1 MIKILI
7 IDDIQEKVDALTTT
21 LLKLYP
27 EGAIS
32 IESAGTIA
40 YGREKLQSSTYD
52 LLILD
57 MVLPELEGDEALRTA
72 GARFLSE
79 IYQNES
85 IKTPLQIIGLTEYDT
100 EFSEL
105 QQEFKDK
112 LWYLLFYSRT
122 SDDWKEQ
129 LKTKV
134 FQLGQYKKAVED
146 EVANRDRFDIGVICA
161 LREEF
166 TQMLRA
172 FSRVKWESIQ
182 IEGLPY
188 SFRSGILTTRGFR
201 DLKIIAGCTDKA
213 GMCPTSI
220 LATTM
225 YTKLGVETIFMTGIT
240 AGIKYDDLQL
250 DDIIIAEAIM
260 DYASGKLKEDERGE
274 IKLLKEVNQIQA
286 NRNLISKMADFTSRD
301 EISDEINSDLRDKN
315 LRDGRNNI
323 MFKVA
328 KTVCGPYVMAAP
340 KVIEELKKDERKL
353 QALDMEGFGL
363 YLTAHTLDKKAL
375 WIKGVSDFADAHK
388 GDGRHKTC
396 SYASA
401 KLLYEFIREMM

>member
-7 IDDIQEKVDALTTT
+7 IDDVQEKVDALTETI
-21 LLKLYP
+21 LNLYP
-27 EGAIS
+27 AGEIS
-32 IESAGTIA
+32 IDSAGTIA
-40 YGREKLQSSTYD
+40 YGREKLQSATYD

-57 MVLPELEGDEALRTA
+57 MVLPEHEGAEASRTA

-85 IKTPLQIIGLTEYDT
+85 IKTPLQIIGLTEHDT

-105 QQEFKDK
+105 QKEFKDK

-134 FQLGQYKKAVED
+134 FQLGQYKKGVEE
-146 EVANRDRFDIGVICA
+146 EVASRDKFDIGIICA

-166 TQMLRA
+166 TQMLQA

-182 IEGLPY
+182 IKDLPY
-188 SFRSGILTTRGFR
+188 SFKTGILTTRGFR
-201 DLKIIAGCTDKA
+201 DLKVIASCTDKA

-220 LATTM
+220 LATSM

-250 DDIIIAEAIM
+250 DDVIIAEAIM

-286 NRNLISKMADFTSRD
+286 NRNLISMMADFISGN
-301 EISDEINSDLRDKN
+301 EICNVINTDLRDKN
-315 LRDGRNNI
+315 LKDGRDNI

-340 KVIEELKKDERKL
+340 QVIEELKKDERKL

>member
-7 IDDIQEKVDALTTT
+7 IDDVPEKISALIFT
-21 LLKLYP
+21 LQNLYP
-27 EGAIS
+27 QGGIS

-40 YGREKLQSSTYD
+40 QGRENLQSSTYD

-57 MVLPELEGDEALRTA
+57 MVLPEHEGSEASRNA

-79 IYQNES
+79 IYQNDS

-105 QQEFKDK
+105 QHEFKDK
-112 LWYLLFYSRT
+112 LWYLLYYSRT

-134 FQLGQYKKAVED
+134 FQLGQYKKSVED
-146 EVANRDRFDIGVICA
+146 EVAKRGKFDIGVICA
-161 LREEF
+161 LHSEF
-166 TQMLRA
+166 NQMQKA
-172 FSRVKWESIQ
+172 FSRVNWTPFQ

-188 SFRSGILTTRGFR
+188 SFKIGEVTTRSLK
-201 DLKIIAGCTDKA
+201 DLKIVAGCTDKP

-225 YTKLGVETIFMTGIT
+225 YTQLGVDTIFMTGIT
-240 AGIKYDDLQL
+240 AGIHYDDLRL
-250 DDIIIAEAIM
+250 DDIIIADSIM
-260 DYASGKLKEDERGE
+260 DYASGKLAENQEGE

-286 NRNLISKMADFTSRD
+286 NRCLISKMANF
-301 EISDEINSDLRDKN
+301 ISENETCEVINSDLRDNN
-315 LRDGRNNI
+315 LKEGRENI
-323 MFKVA
+323 MFRIA

-340 KVIEELKKDERKL
+340 QIIEELKKDDRKL

-363 YLTAHTLDKKAL
+363 YLTAHTLEKKAL

-388 GDGRHKTC
+388 GDNRHKTC

>member
-1 MIKILI
+1 
-7 IDDIQEKVDALTTT
+7 
-21 LLKLYP
+21 
-27 EGAIS
+27 
-32 IESAGTIA
+32 
-40 YGREKLQSSTYD
+40 
-52 LLILD
+52 
-57 MVLPELEGDEALRTA
+57 MVLPELEGSEASRNA

-79 IYQNES
+79 IYQNDS
-85 IKTPLQIIGLTEYDT
+85 IKTPLQIIGLTEYDA

-112 LWYLLFYSRT
+112 LWYLLYYSRT

-134 FQLGQYKKAVED
+134 FQLGQYKKSVED
-146 EVANRDRFDIGVICA
+146 EVAKRGKFDIGVICA
-161 LREEF
+161 LRSEF
-166 TQMLRA
+166 NQMQKA
-172 FSRVKWESIQ
+172 FSRVNWTPFQ

-188 SFRSGILTTRGFR
+188 PFKIGEVTTRSFK
-201 DLKIIAGCTDKA
+201 DLKIVAGCTDKP

-225 YTKLGVETIFMTGIT
+225 YTQLGVDTIFMTGIT
-240 AGIKYDDLQL
+240 AGIHYDDLRL
-250 DDIIIAEAIM
+250 DDIIIADSIM
-260 DYASGKLKEDERGE
+260 DYASGKLAENQEGE

-286 NRNLISKMADFTSRD
+286 NRSLISKMANF
-301 EISDEINSDLRDKN
+301 ISEDKTCEVINSDLRDNN
-315 LRDGRNNI
+315 LKEGRENI
-323 MFKVA
+323 MFRIA

-340 KVIEELKKDERKL
+340 QIIEELKKDDRKL

-388 GDGRHKTC
+388 GDNRHKAC

>member
-7 IDDIQEKVDALTTT
+7 IDDVQEKVDALTGT
-21 LLKLYP
+21 LLNLYP
-27 EGAIS
+27 AGEIS
-32 IESAGTIA
+32 IDSAGTIA
-40 YGREKLQSSTYD
+40 YGREKLQSATYD

-57 MVLPELEGDEALRTA
+57 MVLPEHEGAEASRTA
-72 GARFLSE
+72 GARFLFE

-85 IKTPLQIIGLTEYDT
+85 IKTPLQIIGLTEHDT

-105 QQEFKDK
+105 QKEFKDK

-134 FQLGQYKKAVED
+134 FQLGQYKKGVEE
-146 EVANRDRFDIGVICA
+146 EVATRDKFDIGIICA

-166 TQMLRA
+166 TQMLQA

-182 IEGLPY
+182 IKDLPY
-188 SFRSGILTTRGFR
+188 SFKTGILTTRGFR
-201 DLKIIAGCTDKA
+201 DLKVIASCTDKA

-220 LATTM
+220 LATSM

-250 DDIIIAEAIM
+250 DDVIIAEAIM

-286 NRNLISKMADFTSRD
+286 NRNLISMMADFISGN
-301 EISDEINSDLRDKN
+301 EICNVINTDLRDKN
-315 LRDGRNNI
+315 LKDGRDNI

-340 KVIEELKKDERKL
+340 QVIEELKKDERKL

>member
-7 IDDIQEKVDALTTT
+7 IDDVPEKVDALTTT
-21 LLKLYP
+21 LLNLYP
-27 EGAIS
+27 VGEIS
-32 IESAGTIA
+32 IEPADTIA
-40 YGREKLQSSTYD
+40 CGREKLQSATYD

-57 MVLPELEGDEALRTA
+57 MVLPEHEGVEASRTA

-105 QQEFKDK
+105 QKEFKDK

-134 FQLGQYKKAVED
+134 FQLGQYKKGVEE
-146 EVANRDRFDIGVICA
+146 EVANRDKFDIGIICA

-166 TQMLRA
+166 TQMLQA

-182 IEGLPY
+182 IKGLPY
-188 SFRSGILTTRGFR
+188 SFKKGTLTTRGFR

-220 LATTM
+220 LAAAM
-225 YTKLGVETIFMTGIT
+225 YTQLGVETIFMTGIT

-250 DDIIIAEAIM
+250 DDVIIAEAIM
-260 DYASGKLKEDERGE
+260 DYASGKLKEDDRGE

-286 NRNLISKMADFTSRD
+286 NRSLISMMSDFISEN
-301 EISDEINSDLRDKN
+301 EISNVINSDLRDKN
-315 LRDGRNNI
+315 LKDGRGNI
-323 MFKVA
+323 MFKIA

-340 KVIEELKKDERKL
+340 QVVEELKKDERKL

-375 WIKGVSDFADAHK
+375 WLKGVSDFADAHK
-388 GDGRHKTC
+388 GDDRHKTC
-396 SYASA
+396 AYASA

>member
-7 IDDIQEKVDALTTT
+7 IDDIKEKVDALTTT
-21 LLKLYP
+21 LLGLYP
-27 EGAIS
+27 AGAIS
-32 IESAGTIA
+32 VESACTIA
-40 YGREKLQSSTYD
+40 CGREKLQSSSYD

-57 MVLPELEGDEALRTA
+57 MVLPEHEGDEASRTA

-85 IKTPLQIIGLTEYDT
+85 IKTPLQIIGLTEHDAEY
-100 EFSEL
+100 SKL

-134 FQLGQYKKAVED
+134 FQLGQYKKGVE
-146 EVANRDRFDIGVICA
+146 EEIANRDRFDIGVICA

-172 FSRVKWESIQ
+172 FSRVKWEPIQ

-188 SFRSGILTTRGFR
+188 SFKSGILTTRGFR

-225 YTKLGVETIFMTGIT
+225 YTKLGVDAIFMTGIT

-250 DDIIIAEAIM
+250 DDVIIAEAIM
-260 DYASGKLKEDERGE
+260 DYAAGKLKEDERGE

-286 NRNLISKMADFTSRD
+286 NKNLISLMADFTSRD
-301 EISDEINSDLRDKN
+301 EVSTEINSDLRDKN
-315 LRDGRNNI
+315 LRNGRDNI
-323 MFKVA
+323 MFKIA

-375 WIKGVSDFADAHK
+375 WLKGISDFADAHK
-388 GDGRHKTC
+388 GDDRHKTC

>member
-7 IDDIQEKVDALTTT
+7 IDDVQEKVEALTIT
-21 LLKLYP
+21 LNSLYP
-27 EGAIS
+27 AGTIS
-32 IESAGTIA
+32 IESAGIIA
-40 YGREKLQSSTYD
+40 TGREKLQATTYD

-57 MVLPELEGDEALRTA
+57 MVLPEHEGDEAARTA

-79 IYQNES
+79 IYQNDS
-85 IKTPLQIIGLTEYDT
+85 IKTPLQIIGLTEHDT
-100 EFSEL
+100 EFSNL

-129 LKTKV
+129 LKSKV
-134 FQLGQYKKAVED
+134 FQLAQYKKAVEE
-146 EVANRDRFDIGVICA
+146 EVANRDRYDIGIICA

-172 FSRVKWESIQ
+172 FSRVEWKPVQ

-188 SFRSGILTTRGFR
+188 SFKSCILTTRGFH
-201 DLKIIAGCTDKA
+201 DLRIIAGCTDKP

-225 YTKLGVETIFMTGIT
+225 YSKLGIETIFMTGIT
-240 AGIKYDDLQL
+240 AGIKYDGLQM
-250 DDIIIAEAIM
+250 DDVIIAEAIM

-286 NRNLISKMADFTSRD
+286 NRNLLSKMADFASRD
-301 EISDEINSDLRDKN
+301 ETISEINSDLRDKN

-323 MFKVA
+323 DFKLA

-340 KVIEELKKDERKL
+340 KVIEDLKKDERKL
-353 QALDMEGFGL
+353 QGLDMEGFGL

-375 WIKGVSDFADAHK
+375 WMKGISDFADSHK
-388 GDGRHKTC
+388 GDDRHKAC

>member
-363 YLTAHTLDKKAL
+363 YLTAHTLEKKAL

>member
-146 EVANRDRFDIGVICA
+146 EVANRDKFDIGVICA

>member
-57 MVLPELEGDEALRTA
+57 MVLPELEGDEAQRTA

-105 QQEFKDK
+105 QQEFKNK